1 MMRSWNDLQQTLQ
14 ELMGPDVKVWFQPPE
29 GFKLSYPCIVF
40 DRTNA
45 LTDYADNNPYRVTKR
60 YTVTLMSK
68 TADNEEL
75 LDKLLLFPMCTYDR
89 QFINDNI
96 VHDVFSI
103 FY

>member
-1 MMRSWNDLQQTLQ
+1 MRSWSDLQAALQ
-14 ELMGPDVKVWFQPPE
+14 DLVGSDVKVWFQPPE
-29 GFKLSYPCIVF
+29 NFKLSYPCVVF

-45 LTDYADNNPYRVTKR
+45 LTTYADNNPYNVTKR
-60 YTVTLMSK
+60 YTVTLISK

-89 QFINDNI
+89 QFISDNL

>member
-1 MMRSWNDLQQTLQ
+1 MRSWSDLQAALQ
-14 ELMGPDVKVWFQPPE
+14 ELAGDKVKVYFQPPE
-29 GFKLSYPCIVF
+29 NLKLSYPCIVY

-60 YTVTLMSK
+60 YTVTLISK

-89 QFINDNI
+89 QFISDNL
-96 VHDVFSI
+96 VHDVFTV

>member
-1 MMRSWNDLQQTLQ
+1 MRSWNDLQQTLQ

-40 DRTNA
+40 NRTNA
-45 LTDYADNNPYRVTKR
+45 LTNYADNNPYRVTKR

>member
-1 MMRSWNDLQQTLQ
+1 MRSWSELQAELQ
-14 ELMGPDVKVWFQPPE
+14 ELMGANVKVYFQPPE
-29 GFKLSYPCIVF
+29 NFKMSYPCVVF

-45 LTDYADNNPYRVTKR
+45 LMNYADNKPYQITKR

-68 TADNEEL
+68 TADNDEY
-75 LDKLLLFPMCTYDR
+75 LDKLLMFPMSTYDR

-103 FY
+103 YY

>member
-1 MMRSWNDLQQTLQ
+1 MRSWSELQAALQ
-14 ELMGPDVKVWFQPPE
+14 DLMGEKVKVYFQPPE
-29 GFKLSYPCIVF
+29 NIKLSYPCVVF

-60 YTVTLMSK
+60 YTVTLISK

-96 VHDVFSI
+96 VHDVFTI